1 MPEEELRLSE
11 IPRLELNKSGQRLH
25 AARIAYIVWKGTIGM
40 RILFI
45 GNSYTYYNRM
55 PETLAHIA
63 EAEGM
68 DWVVESVTKGGWS
81 FAHYINPENEMHAP
95 LKEKLAQAWDC
106 ILLQEQSLRPVDGR
120 ETFLRTA
127 ETLCGMISPR
137 PAKLIYYV
145 TWGRDDA
152 SPQLEKLGI
161 SRITMTEKL
170 RDAYGEAAARTGGIL
185 SDVGGAFA
193 YTREHFPHLPLYHT
207 DGSHPSPVGSYLA
220 ALIHFHAITGALP
233 REIRYVPEGMDT
245 GAPEEILRSATEF
258 LAGNEKSAKK

>member
-11 IPRLELNKSGQRLH
+11 ISRLELNKSGQRLH
-25 AARIAYIVWKGTIGM
+25 AARIVYIVWKGKIGM

-63 EAEGM
+63 RAESL
-68 DWVVESVTKGGWS
+68 DWTVESVTKGGWS
-81 FAHYINPENEMHAP
+81 FAHYIHPEDEMHAP

-120 ETFLRTA
+120 DTFLRTA
-127 ETLCGMISPR
+127 EALCGMISPR

-152 SPQLEKLGI
+152 SPQLEKLGM
-161 SRITMTEKL
+161 SRLEMTERL
-170 RDAYGEAAARTGGIL
+170 HDAYAEAARRTNGIL

-193 YTREHFPHLPLYHT
+193 YTRAHFPHLPLYHT
-207 DGSHPSPVGSYLA
+207 DGSHPSPEGSYLA
-220 ALIHFHAITGALP
+220 ALIHYHTITGTLP
-233 REIRYVPEGMDT
+233 EKIRYIPEGLDAATLEEIRLAAG
-245 GAPEEILRSATEF
+245 EF
-258 LAGNEKSAKK
+258 IALAKKEAK

>member
-1 MPEEELRLSE
+1 MKRLRIIALIAALCLPLTACSTVKEEKGMPKDQSYR
-11 IPRLELNKSGQRLH
+11 
-25 AARIAYIVWKGTIGM
+25 V
-40 RILFI
+40 LFI

-63 EAEGM
+63 RAEGI

-95 LKEKLAQAWDC
+95 LKEKLAEDWDC

-120 ETFLRTA
+120 DTFLRTA
-127 ETLCGMISPR
+127 EALCGMIDPR

-152 SPQLEKLGI
+152 NPQLQKLEM
-161 SRITMTEKL
+161 SRLEMTERL
-170 RDAYGEAAARTGGIL
+170 HDAYAEAARRTNGIL

-193 YTREHFPHLPLYHT
+193 YTRAHFPHLPLYHT
-207 DGSHPSPVGSYLA
+207 DGSHPSPEGSYLA
-220 ALIHFHAITGALP
+220 ALIHYHTITGTLP
-233 REIRYVPEGMDT
+233 EKIRYIPEGMDE
-245 GAPEEILRSATEF
+245 AVLKEIRVAAGEF
-258 LAGNEKSAKK
+258 LALAEKEAK

>member
-1 MPEEELRLSE
+1 
-11 IPRLELNKSGQRLH
+11 
-25 AARIAYIVWKGTIGM
+25 M

-81 FAHYINPENEMHAP
+81 FAHYTNPENEMHAP
-95 LKEKLAQAWDC
+95 LKAKLAEAWDC

-120 ETFLRTA
+120 DTFLRTA
-127 ETLCGMISPR
+127 EALCGMISPR

-152 SPQLEKLGI
+152 SPQLEKLGM

-170 RDAYGEAAARTGGIL
+170 RDAYGEAAARTGGSL

-233 REIRYVPEGMDT
+233 TEIRYVPEGMDT
-245 GAPEEILRSATEF
+245 GAPEEILRCAAEF